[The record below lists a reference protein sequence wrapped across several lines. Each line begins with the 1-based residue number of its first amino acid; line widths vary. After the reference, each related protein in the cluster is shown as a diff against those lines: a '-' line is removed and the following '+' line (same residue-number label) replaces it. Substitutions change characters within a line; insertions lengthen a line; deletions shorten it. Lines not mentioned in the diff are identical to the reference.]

1 MANWVC
7 ISDVVVLLTNSVNQ
21 SDTPLKGG
29 DKLSPSLESKLIL
42 RAEFLSVVFFKMHK
56 RYAEFGSYIGT
67 NCPYVELIYL
77 KLKESGWG

>member
-1 MANWVC
+1 M
-7 ISDVVVLLTNSVNQ
+7 VLLTNPVNQ

-29 DKLSPSLESKLIL
+29 DNLSPPLESNLML
-42 RAEFLSVVFFKMHK
+42 GAESPKADFLKMHK

>member
-1 MANWVC
+1 
-7 ISDVVVLLTNSVNQ
+7 
-21 SDTPLKGG
+21 
-29 DKLSPSLESKLIL
+29 
-42 RAEFLSVVFFKMHK
+42 VVFLKMHK